1 LERASN
7 FFLFSF
13 LLFDYDLFAAR
24 RRRLSG
30 ARRGRG
36 LSRALA
42 GVGAAPQQPDPSAGG
57 DFGGVLA
64 VDAAGEFEL
73 AQAAL
78 DVPRGLADLLGD
90 GLVAGPAVVL
100 VPGPVL
106 DQGDGDGL
114 SRGTDG
120 RIGEQGIKA
129 RVVWQ
134 RSTIPARPRRS
145 GR

>member
-1 LERASN
+1 
-7 FFLFSF
+7 
-13 LLFDYDLFAAR
+13 
-24 RRRLSG
+24 
-30 ARRGRG
+30 
-36 LSRALA
+36 
-42 GVGAAPQQPDPSAGG
+42 
-57 DFGGVLA
+57 VLA
-64 VDAAGEFEL
+64 VDPAGEFEL

-78 DVPRGLADLLGD
+78 DVSRGFADLLGD

-114 SRGTDG
+114 GRGTDG
-120 RIGEQGIKA
+120 RIGEQGIKT